1 MVRSIAAGWTRIEIR
16 NQSMIRTI
24 LFDPSDRT
32 HTQGGEELISIWRD
46 KQNTLIWVDFVDEDP
61 VAESE
66 CMKSVFGLHPL
77 AIADA
82 QRTRHPAKIERFDD
96 NTFILL
102 KGLDSETTS
111 TDFGTIQ
118 IAIFIGPRFL
128 LTRHSG
134 VSVSIDKLW
143 AEVCDGGQLRARR
156 PDGIAIGLTRYVVDR
171 YLPILLDLEHRLDV
185 LEREMISQPQD
196 TLLFELVEHKSN
208 LKKLRRIMAYH
219 ADVFNRLRSQTW
231 PEVGGDREHEIND
244 VFEQLERAASLA
256 SLYHELA
263 SDLQDGY
270 ISLASHKLN
279 NIVKVLTVITVI
291 FVPLSFLAG
300 LYGMNFENIPE
311 LHYQYAYY
319 VLISVMVGIAV
330 LLLLVFRKMKWL

>member
-1 MVRSIAAGWTRIEIR
+1 
-16 NQSMIRTI
+16 MIRTL
-24 LFDPSDRT
+24 LFNPADRT
-32 HTQGGEELISIWRD
+32 HTQGGEELIATWRD
-46 KQNTLIWVDFVDEDP
+46 KPNTLIWIDFMDEDP
-61 VAESE
+61 SRESA
-66 CMKSVFGLHPL
+66 CMKSEFGLHTL

-82 QRTRHPAKIERFDD
+82 QRARHPAKIEQFEN

-102 KGLDSETTS
+102 KGLDSETTT

-128 LTRHSG
+128 LTRHSR

-143 AEVCDGGQLRARR
+143 AEVRDGGQLPARR

-171 YLPILLDLEHRLDV
+171 YLPILLDLEQRLDV
-185 LEREMISQPQD
+185 LEGEMIAQPRD

-219 ADVFNRLRSQTW
+219 AEVFARLRSQSW

-244 VFEQLERAASLA
+244 VFEQLERATSLA
-256 SLYHELA
+256 GLYHELA

-311 LHYQYAYY
+311 LHYRYAYY
-319 VLISVMVGIAV
+319 VLLSAMISIAV
-330 LLLLVFRKMKWL
+330 LLLLLFRKMKWL